1 MKGEEDM
8 KKNIFTIIIMALS
21 CINVILT
28 AVVVFTMVPAM
39 NRTNNLV
46 SQISQMVDL
55 ELEASEK
62 DKNAVVSVYDTE
74 PHVFKSTT
82 EKTITINL
90 AAGEDG
96 KQHYAVFDS
105 VTITVNKKADD
116 YKELAAIIDTR
127 NSEVMKKI
135 SEVVRVY
142 DYETILVNQG
152 QLTNDCIKKMQE
164 YFETEAITDVSID
177 GLIFQ

>member
-1 MKGEEDM
+1 M

-62 DKNAVVSVYDTE
+62 DKNAATDRQTHRCNSV
-74 PHVFKSTT
+74 
-82 EKTITINL
+82 
-90 AAGEDG
+90 
-96 KQHYAVFDS
+96 
-105 VTITVNKKADD
+105 
-116 YKELAAIIDTR
+116 
-127 NSEVMKKI
+127 
-135 SEVVRVY
+135 
-142 DYETILVNQG
+142 
-152 QLTNDCIKKMQE
+152 IKKSAPKSALR
-164 YFETEAITDVSID
+164 FTIA
-177 GLIFQ
+177 